1 MPLAASMHNQT
12 QRLRASV
19 ILRLALGTAM
29 LLVAPLNG
37 AAQDVVV
44 LKSGARQAGRVISQ
58 DGAVIVLEMTVGKRT
73 VKRKIPKNLVVSILP
88 DNGSGGTTPA
98 GGTGGGASA
107 ASNGSSAQDTRTSR
121 SKREVLE
128 LIEAVGR
135 TPPEWYDAT
144 QLNHPASLD
153 LTWPEKPPG
162 GWDASKNVGQYIWDR
177 INPNPAKWREGVKLM
192 HHIMTE
198 SQSNPEVVQRAMR
211 TLGTM
216 YHNLHEDYA
225 RAAFWY
231 QQAGVDSNPSQEP
244 MAALHLADCYF
255 QLGNQQMAME
265 VFRNTRN
272 YPMGIIKVL
281 GDMGETAEAIRF
293 AEQLAKQGKEV
304 PAYLYAG
311 DVCRVASRL
320 EDAERYYR
328 KALAASSQD
337 TRNKDHSQRDKR
349 RAEASLAAIRFYQIA
364 PSKVAD
370 GTYTA
375 SSLGYEDQVEVAVTV
390 RDGRIEAVKVTQH
403 REKQFYSSLT
413 DTPRSIIARQ
423 GVVGVD
429 TTSGATITSEAIINA
444 TATALS
450 KGLE

>member
-1 MPLAASMHNQT
+1 MSPSPPRRRDRAGLLISLALVSSVLLCQAAS
-12 QRLRASV
+12 
-19 ILRLALGTAM
+19 
-29 LLVAPLNG
+29 
-37 AAQDVVV
+37 AQDVVV

-58 DGAVIVLEMTVGKRT
+58 DGNVVVLEVTVGKRA
-73 VKRKIPKNLVVSILP
+73 VKRKIPKNLIVSILP
-88 DNGSGGTTPA
+88 ANGDGGLATG
-98 GGTGGGASA
+98 GGTGGETKA
-107 ASNGSSAQDTRTSR
+107 ANNRSSGQDQPASR

-128 LIEAVGR
+128 LIETIGR
-135 TPPEWYDAT
+135 TPPEWYDSA
-144 QLNHPASLD
+144 QLNHPPSLD
-153 LTWPEKPPG
+153 LSWPEKPPG

-198 SQSNPEVVQRAMR
+198 SQGNPEVVNRAMR

-231 QQAGVDSNPSQEP
+231 QQAGIDSNPSREP

-255 QLGNQQMAME
+255 QLGNKQMAME
-265 VFRNTRN
+265 VFGNTRN

-320 EDAERYYR
+320 DDAERYYR

-337 TRNKDHSQRDKR
+337 TRNKDHSQRDR
-349 RAEASLAAIRFYQIA
+349 QRAEASLAAIRFYQIA
-364 PSKVAD
+364 PDKVAD

-413 DTPRSIIARQ
+413 DTPRSILARQ

-444 TATALS
+444 TAMALS
-450 KGLE
+450 KGLP